1 MRIDLATVRSTGFA
15 GQSSP
20 AALLSDWRVG
30 AILQA
35 TAVRDSRTGQL
46 WLEIGDLRY
55 PARIASG
62 EASGPSDGERL
73 TVRVLRNSP
82 VLALETLSSEAA
94 SNTDNVTGDALR
106 RYLPRQASPVP
117 LLSNLAWLAS
127 GKADT
132 QSTALPPAVAQAA
145 GKLWQ
150 SLPDMTSLSD
160 PAGLRN
166 AVARS
171 GAFLEATLAS
181 GDRRAIAASVT
192 SDLKALMLNFARVL
206 REHGARPTAAL
217 GDSNGHSPVPLSNG
231 PLAALPSAPA
241 TLAVLDN
248 ANQQL
253 NELARQTDGALARM
267 TTLQAGSSAQESAQA
282 QAMLLELPMR
292 QGDRTNVVRLR
303 IEQDRSR
310 KHDPSA
316 PDAWSIEAAMDLGTV
331 GALHARVGL
340 QGHRLSVQLRAESP
354 AVVETLAA
362 RAPELESLLRES
374 GLEIDR
380 VVCLHGMPAGDTGAR
395 PTRLLDLRA

>member
-82 VLALETLSSEAA
+82 VLALETLSSEAG
-94 SNTDNVTGDALR
+94 SNTDNVTSDALR
-106 RYLPRQASPVP
+106 RYLPRQASAAP
-117 LLSNLAWLAS
+117 LLSNLAWIAS
-127 GKADT
+127 GKADA
-132 QSTALPPAVAQAA
+132 QGASLPPAVTQAA

-166 AVARS
+166 AVTRS
-171 GAFLEATLAS
+171 GAFLESTLAT

-206 REHGARPTAAL
+206 REHGARPAAAM
-217 GDSNGHSPVPLSNG
+217 GESNGHSPVPLSNG
-231 PLAALPSAPA
+231 PLSALPSAPA

-248 ANQQL
+248 ANQQM

-267 TTLQAGSSAQESAQA
+267 TTLQAGTQETAQA

-292 QGDRTNVVRLR
+292 QGERTNVVRLR

-310 KHDPSA
+310 KHDPST
-316 PDAWSIEAAMDLGTV
+316 PDAWSIEAAMDLGTI

-340 QGHRLSVQLRAESP
+340 QGHRLSVQLRAESA
-354 AVVETLAA
+354 AVVDTLAA
-362 RAPELESLLRES
+362 RAPELESMLRES

-395 PTRLLDLRA
+395 PRRLLDLRA

>member
-82 VLALETLSSEAA
+82 VLALETLSSEAG
-94 SNTDNVTGDALR
+94 SNTDNVTSDALR
-106 RYLPRQASPVP
+106 RYLPRQASAAP
-117 LLSNLAWLAS
+117 LLSNLAWIAS
-127 GKADT
+127 GKADA
-132 QSTALPPAVAQAA
+132 QGASLPPAVTQAA

-171 GAFLEATLAS
+171 GAFLESTLAT

-206 REHGARPTAAL
+206 REHGARPAAAM
-217 GDSNGHSPVPLSNG
+217 GESNGHSPVPLSNG
-231 PLAALPSAPA
+231 PLSALPSAPA

-248 ANQQL
+248 ANQQM

-267 TTLQAGSSAQESAQA
+267 TTLQAGTQETAQA

-292 QGDRTNVVRLR
+292 QGERTNVVRLR

-310 KHDPSA
+310 KHDPST
-316 PDAWSIEAAMDLGTV
+316 PDAWSIEAAMDLGTI

-340 QGHRLSVQLRAESP
+340 QGHRLSVQLRAESA
-354 AVVETLAA
+354 AVVDTLAA
-362 RAPELESLLRES
+362 RAPELESMLRES

-395 PTRLLDLRA
+395 PRRLLDLRA